1 MGSVRGVLVGAT
13 ACALLWSGAVAASAG
28 ADERG
33 VDPHQGES
41 LVEVHLESKAAAVRL
56 QLEAERYGV
65 DFNEHYLRR
74 ADDGSATVTVFGT
87 DDEIA
92 ALDAAGFEVGV
103 TIEGRSTW
111 RNRLRARQTDVAKE
125 RRADDAALD
134 EPVVTPRSH
143 EDELVVLRADY
154 FENYAGRFL
163 SVEAKTRLAAV
174 NDPPD
179 PDPRPPP
186 TPVRRCRCRG
196 TPARGRRSTRRRGR

>member
-125 RRADDAALD
+125 RRAR
-134 EPVVTPRSH
+134 TRTSWSC
-143 EDELVVLRADY
+143 
-154 FENYAGRFL
+154 
-163 SVEAKTRLAAV
+163 SVPTTSRTTRV
-174 NDPPD
+174 GSSPS
-179 PDPRPPP
+179 R
-186 TPVRRCRCRG
+186 
-196 TPARGRRSTRRRGR
+196 RRRGSRR

>member
-111 RNRLRARQTDVAKE
+111 RNRLARTAD
-125 RRADDAALD
+125 RRRQGAA
-134 EPVVTPRSH
+134 
-143 EDELVVLRADY
+143 
-154 FENYAGRFL
+154 
-163 SVEAKTRLAAV
+163 
-174 NDPPD
+174 
-179 PDPRPPP
+179 
-186 TPVRRCRCRG
+186 
-196 TPARGRRSTRRRGR
+196 ARTTRRSTSPWSRRARTRTSSSCSAPTTSRTTRVGSSPSRRRRGSRR